1 MGGQL
6 HIGGAGDSGGA
17 IRRPREPLN
26 DVDCWLANG
35 KRRSTVSRCATTAAL
50 MPNAIIKQI
59 SGHLD
64 IPARLPHNEG
74 RH

>member
-1 MGGQL
+1 MGGGQL

-35 KRRSTVSRCATTAAL
+35 KRRSTVSRCACYCCS
-50 MPNAIIKQI
+50 NAKC
-59 SGHLD
+59 
-64 IPARLPHNEG
+64 NY
-74 RH
+74 